1 MKIRAYVRKHTER
14 LEVERDDLKVSVLFP
29 VRRTCA
35 HLFSLFSRSLT
46 FARFAIFTLA
56 LAHGTNAFCQN
67 AAARAASPQ
76 SRLLLAIDEGGAANA
91 DAPDTIGRY
100 EEFSQV
106 VGKVLGL
113 QLTIVAVRDRNLL
126 LASLKRQSYVL
137 LLARPNDV
145 PAEAIRDYGYQPVV
159 TEREPA
165 RALFIVKKD
174 SPLKSIADVKG
185 RSILTPD
192 RYSNMW
198 RVANAMLRDNKI
210 SMANE
215 KVRAMHDDAAIGWS
229 MESGFFDVGVINSI
243 SGVGRTWEKNGGRV
257 IARSPD
263 LPNMPLIASPGL
275 SAAQIAKL
283 RTALLALNS
292 NENGQ
297 AVLKKIGI
305 TGFRET
311 SSQEFLDF
319 LKWLGD
325 LEVDKR

>member
-1 MKIRAYVRKHTER
+1 MKET
-14 LEVERDDLKVSVLFP
+14 LL
-29 VRRTCA
+29 
-35 HLFSLFSRSLT
+35 SRSLEFT
-46 FARFAIFTLA
+46 RFAIVTLA
-56 LAHGTNAFCQN
+56 FAAGTSALAQKTAEK
-67 AAARAASPQ
+67 AAGQQA
-76 SRLLLAIDEGGAANA
+76 RLLLAINEGGAANA
-91 DAPDTIGRY
+91 DASETFRRY
-100 EEFSQV
+100 EEFSQI
-106 VGKVLGL
+106 VGKVLGSPV
-113 QLTIVAVRDRNLL
+113 TIIAVRDRNLL
-126 LASLKRQSYVL
+126 LDALKKKSYAL
-137 LLARPNDV
+137 LFARPNDV

-159 TEREPA
+159 TEKEPA

-185 RSILTPD
+185 KSILTPD

-215 KVRAMHDDAAIGWS
+215 RVRTMHDDAAIGWS

-257 IARSPD
+257 IARSPE
-263 LPNMPLIASPGL
+263 LPNMPLIASPEL
-275 SAAQIAKL
+275 SAAQIAKI
-283 RTALLALNS
+283 RSALLALNS
-292 NENGQ
+292 NENGK
-297 AVLKKIGI
+297 AVLKNIGL
-305 TGFRET
+305 TGFREA

>member
-1 MKIRAYVRKHTER
+1 
-14 LEVERDDLKVSVLFP
+14 L
-29 VRRTCA
+29 
-35 HLFSLFSRSLT
+35 
-46 FARFAIFTLA
+46 AIFALA
-56 LAHGTNAFCQN
+56 LAESTNAFCQN
-67 AAARAASPQ
+67 APPRAAGPQ
-76 SRLLLAIDEGGAANA
+76 ARLLLAIDEGGAASA
-91 DAPDTIGRY
+91 DSAETFLRH
-100 EEFSQV
+100 EEFSHL
-106 VGKVLGL
+106 VGKVLGSPM
-113 QLTIVAVRDRNLL
+113 TIVAVRDRNLL
-126 LASLKRQSYVL
+126 LGALKKHSYAL

-145 PAEAIRDYGYQPVV
+145 PAEAIRDHGYQPVV
-159 TEREPA
+159 TEKEPA

-185 RSILTPD
+185 NSILTPD
-192 RYSNMW
+192 RYSSIW

-215 KVRAMHDDAAIGWS
+215 KVRTMHDDAAIGWS

-257 IARSPD
+257 IARSQE
-263 LPNMPLIASPGL
+263 LPNMPLIASPEL
-275 SAAQIAKL
+275 STTQVARL
-283 RTALLALNS
+283 RAALLALNS
-292 NENGQ
+292 SENGQ
-297 AVLKKIGI
+297 AVLRRIGL

>member
-1 MKIRAYVRKHTER
+1 
-14 LEVERDDLKVSVLFP
+14 
-29 VRRTCA
+29 
-35 HLFSLFSRSLT
+35 
-46 FARFAIFTLA
+46 
-56 LAHGTNAFCQN
+56 
-67 AAARAASPQ
+67 
-76 SRLLLAIDEGGAANA
+76 LLAIDEGGAASA
-91 DAPDTIGRY
+91 DSSETFRRH
-100 EEFSQV
+100 EEFSQIV
-106 VGKVLGL
+106 SKVLGSPV
-113 QLTIVAVRDRNLL
+113 TIVAVHDRNLL
-126 LASLKRQSYVL
+126 LDALKKQAYAL

-159 TEREPA
+159 TEKEPA

-185 RSILTPD
+185 NSILTPD
-192 RYSNMW
+192 RYSSIW

-215 KVRAMHDDAAIGWS
+215 KVRTMHDDAAIGWS
-229 MESGFFDVGVINSI
+229 LESGFFDVGVINSI

-263 LPNMPLIASPGL
+263 LPNMPLIASPEL
-275 SAAQIAKL
+275 SAAQVAKL
-283 RTALLALNS
+283 RAALLALNS

-297 AVLKKIGI
+297 AVLKRIGL

-325 LEVDKR
+325 LEVKR